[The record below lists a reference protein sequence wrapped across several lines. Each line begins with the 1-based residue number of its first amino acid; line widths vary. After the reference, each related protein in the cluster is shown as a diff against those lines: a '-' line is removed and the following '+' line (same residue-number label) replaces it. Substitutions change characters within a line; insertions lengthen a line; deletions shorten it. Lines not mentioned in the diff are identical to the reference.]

1 MYVVMV
7 YDLEAE
13 RTHKALKLGR
23 RYLTHVQ
30 NSVLEGEISEGDLKT
45 LQNEIDDLLKPGES
59 TIIYELSSDTLLNR
73 TVYGEKIPPRI
84 NGFSEFPSTLV
95 GLGVI
100 GGRPK
105 CFSIAVR

>member
-73 TVYGEKIPPRI
+73 TVYGEDPTEDQR
-84 NGFSEFPSTLV
+84 FL
-95 GLGVI
+95 
-100 GGRPK
+100 
-105 CFSIAVR
+105 